1 MSRITDRARQL
12 RESYLQY
19 RADRDSDRTD
29 RIRLAADA
37 RPHLRRASR
46 RPGRNGRRT
55 PIRERI
61 DAGRLAVVKAGK
73 SASAAVHRVAEQ
85 GLQRARLTG
94 AKLARH
100 IIAVQKAAGAT
111 PKMMRESARSVAARP
126 MTRDGDRAWQA
137 AYVREAE
144 RHVRGL
150 APHRE
155 PAMTPPAPS
164 APARPAWPHTAG
176 PIDPAH
182 FRSDLDHTQPSVSH
196 ISPAFPGDERDDREA
211 RLITRRRAVP
221 PRCRPVMPPVLWQ
234 S

>member
-1 MSRITDRARQL
+1 MGKITDRARQL

-19 RADRDSDRTD
+19 RADRDFARMD
-29 RIRLAADA
+29 RIRLAGGRAPASPKGKPAA
-37 RPHLRRASR
+37 RAKRA
-46 RPGRNGRRT
+46 RT

-73 SASAAVHRVAEQ
+73 SASASVHRVAEQ

-100 IIAVQKAAGAT
+100 IIAVQKSAGAT
-111 PKMMRESARSVAARP
+111 PKLMRESARSVAARP

-144 RHVRGL
+144 RHVPGL

-155 PAMTPPAPS
+155 PAITPA
-164 APARPAWPHTAG
+164 APAAPVRPAWPFTAG
-176 PIDPAH
+176 PIDPSH
-182 FRSDLDHTQPSVSH
+182 FRSDADK
-196 ISPAFPGDERDDREA
+196 EA
-211 RLITRRRAVP
+211 GA
-221 PRCRPVMPPVLWQ
+221 
-234 S
+234 